1 MHLSKFRR
9 LRFTANNTRY
19 EVDMSLVNRDET
31 VDMRITLVNGQQF
44 IATHIEEYTVI
55 ELEPL
60 NGPFGGN
67 MPL

>member
-1 MHLSKFRR
+1 MQLTKNRC

-44 IATHIEEYTVI
+44 IATHIEEFTVI